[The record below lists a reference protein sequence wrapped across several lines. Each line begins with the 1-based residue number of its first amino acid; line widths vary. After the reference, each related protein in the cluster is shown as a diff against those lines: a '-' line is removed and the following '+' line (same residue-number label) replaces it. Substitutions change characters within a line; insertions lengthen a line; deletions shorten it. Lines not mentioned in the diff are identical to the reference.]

1 MHHKTLCVVFP
12 LALLQRQQKDEW
24 IGLCPYSA
32 IIDYKIFIARKIHCT
47 GVRYRAARVVSSLS
61 PFAFML
67 SLRLVMNK
75 NDLISSRARN
85 IKITPSLFIAGGA
98 N

>member
-32 IIDYKIFIARKIHCT
+32 IIDYKIFIARKASVCECKSSDIGPSCLL
-47 GVRYRAARVVSSLS
+47 VSSLS
-61 PFAFML
+61 YEPIAFMF

-75 NDLISSRARN
+75 NDLISSRAR
-85 IKITPSLFIAGGA
+85 
-98 N
+98 

>member
-32 IIDYKIFIARKIHCT
+32 IIDYKIFIARKIYCT
-47 GVRYRAARVVSSLS
+47 VCDIEPRALS
-61 PFAFML
+61 PPFAFML

-75 NDLISSRARN
+75 NDLISSRART
-85 IKITPSLFIAGGA
+85 IKITPSLFIAGGG